1 MTGDSG
7 PILLIGCPRS
17 GTTLLRV
24 MLNAHPRIGIPPEN
38 RFVSHVWF
46 GRHRFGPPGSAR
58 GARRMALTL
67 TKRGRGAVHVGTDR
81 PRLLAD
87 FERTRPET
95 PAAALDQ
102 VFSSWAA
109 QHGKARWGD
118 KRPAYYTLVDQLA
131 AMFPDARFVHL
142 VRDGRACVASLQRP
156 PFSYSPA
163 RAVATW
169 LDSMHAGRRALR
181 RLGPE
186 RVLELRYEDL
196 TTSTEETLRRLCA
209 FLGEDFAEAM
219 LRPEDVVQTYVPAGF
234 QQHGQIAAGI
244 NTASVRAWERELS
257 DTEVA
262 AVERLGRRHLRR
274 FGYVP
279 TGRGTL
285 LSTVAVRSAARHLVF
300 RMVLPLTWWLDRLTD
315 VPGPVGAVARR
326 AWRRLRLRRL
336 MFR

>member
-1 MTGDSG
+1 MTGRPG

-24 MLNAHPRIGIPPEN
+24 MLNGHPRIGIPPEN
-38 RFVSHVWF
+38 RFVSHLYF
-46 GRHRFGPPGSAR
+46 GRHRFTPPGSAR
-58 GARRMALTL
+58 AARRMALAL

-81 PRLLAD
+81 PRLLAE
-87 FERTRPET
+87 FERTRPAT

-102 VFSSWAA
+102 VFGAWAA

-118 KRPAYYTLVDQLA
+118 KRPAYYTLVDQLD
-131 AMFPDARFVHL
+131 AMFPDALFVHL

-169 LDSMHAGRRALR
+169 LDSMQAGRRAMR
-181 RLGPE
+181 RLGPG

-196 TTSTEETLRRLCA
+196 TARPEETLRRLCD
-209 FLGEDFAEAM
+209 FLGEDFDPAM
-219 LRPEDVVQTYVPAGF
+219 LRPEDVVGTYVPAGF
-234 QQHGQIAAGI
+234 QQHGQIAAGVH
-244 NTASVRAWERELS
+244 TSSVRAWERELS

-262 AVERLGRRHLRR
+262 AVERLGARHLRR
-274 FGYVP
+274 FGYAP
-279 TGRGTL
+279 TGRGRW
-285 LSTVAVRSAARHLVF
+285 LSALTVRSAARHLVF
-300 RMVLPLTWWLDRLTD
+300 RVVLPLTWWLDRLTD
-315 VPGPVGAVARR
+315 APGPVGAVARR

-336 MFR
+336 LFR